1 MASITINDL
10 HTHRDLNRKAM
21 TGITGA
27 GAGWVYGWIMP
38 FVETSSSFGSTV
50 NFYQTNNYY
59 SADQM
64 NLQVEVIDVNNSAA
78 NAIINVNA
86 KQQAINF
93 KQA

>member
-1 MASITINDL
+1 MSSIAINDL

-21 TGITGA
+21 TGIRGA
-27 GAGWVYGWIMP
+27 GAGWVYGWIRP
-38 FVETSSSFGSTV
+38 YVEASSSFASTV

-64 NLQVEVIDVNNSAA
+64 NIQVEVIDINNSGINA
-78 NAIINVNA
+78 NINVNA
-86 KQQAINF
+86 KQQSINF

>member
-1 MASITINDL
+1 MTSITINDL
-10 HTHRDLNRKAM
+10 HTHRDLDRTAM
-21 TGITGA
+21 AGVRGA
-27 GAGWVYGWIMP
+27 GAGWVYGWIRP
-38 FVETSSSFGSTV
+38 YVEASSSFGSTV
-50 NFYQTNNYY
+50 NFHQTNNYY

-64 NLQVEVIDVNNSAA
+64 NIQVEVIDINNSAA